1 MPTHNELDFHESGS
15 RFGKFQ
21 KYLGEFVYGGID
33 GSVTTFAVVAGS
45 AGAEFSTTIIMV
57 LGFANLLADG
67 FAMSVGNYL
76 SSKAEHDNFD
86 KHEKLEYWEIENLR
100 DVEVEEIR
108 TIYSEKGFQGELLEQ
123 VVEVITADK
132 KVWVDT
138 MMREEL
144 EMIKDSRSPFKTA
157 FVTYLAFIVIGLIPL
172 MAYVLDYLDIIKDLD
187 LFLTSSILTSLAFAI
202 VGYMKS
208 YVSDTNKFKGVVET
222 VLLGGAAA
230 AMSYFVGDLLKGLLV

>member
-1 MPTHNELDFHESGS
+1 MSDHNELDFHESGTN
-15 RFGKFQ
+15 FGKFQ

-45 AGAEFSTTIIMV
+45 AGAEFGTTIIIV

-76 SSKAEHDNFD
+76 STKAEHDNFD

-100 DVEVEEIR
+100 DVEIQEIR
-108 TIYSEKGFQGELLEQ
+108 DIYAAKGFEGELLEQ
-123 VVEVITADK
+123 VVEVITADD

-138 MMREEL
+138 MMKEEL
-144 EMIKDSRSPFKTA
+144 DMIKDSRSPFKTA
-157 FVTYLAFIVIGLIPL
+157 VVTYLAFIVIGIIPL
-172 MAYVLDYLDIIKDLD
+172 LAYVLNYFDAIEETN
-187 LFLTSSILTSLAFAI
+187 LFLTSSILTSFAFAI

-208 YVSDTNKFKGVVET
+208 YVSDTNKFKGVAET

-230 AMSYFVGDLLKGLLV
+230 AMSYFVGDILKTLVQ